1 MLRKIA
7 FTVVLCVL
15 GALLLTGVAV
25 AEDKVI
31 KIGALFPLTGP
42 SAVSGQNCLNSVLA
56 AAELINGAYEGFDVP
71 LAATEGLLGGYKVE
85 IIKADHQG
93 KPDVAKSEAERLY
106 NQEGVFAVIGSY
118 NSAATKPASAVA
130 ERAKKLFLCGASS
143 SAALTEREYKYFF
156 RHAPTD
162 AIEATEFTDYITYL
176 NEKKGA
182 GIKTLGLIYEN
193 TEFGKHAADEGKKAA
208 AKIGLEVVA
217 DVPFNN
223 GATNLSSEVQTLKAA
238 NPDAVF
244 GAALGGDYSLWVR
257 TMKQVNWLPKIAI
270 NFCTGYQNPA
280 VQKELAGDG
289 DYFMGGMSFSPELA
303 AKFMPEAMKV
313 QERFY
318 FPLAKQEFDS
328 DSLQEAVMLL
338 VLGQAIEKA
347 GALDTEKV
355 REILATET
363 FVSPLSLSGE
373 VAFQPGGQNTKAL
386 SVITQIKDLKYRTI
400 YPEKYKDSEPVFP
413 MSPWD
418 KRN

>member
-7 FTVVLCVL
+7 VVAALCLL
-15 GALLLTGVAV
+15 GAFVLAGTA
-25 AEDKVI
+25 AADDKVI

-42 SAVSGQNCLNSVLA
+42 SAVSGHNCLNSVLA
-56 AAELINGAYEGFDVP
+56 AAEVINGAHDDIAVP
-71 LAATEGLLGGYKVE
+71 LAAKAGLLDGYKVE
-85 IIKADHQG
+85 IVQADHQG

-143 SAALTEREYKYFF
+143 SAALTERDYKYFF

-162 AIEATEFTDYITYL
+162 AIEADEFTEYIDYL
-176 NEKKGA
+176 NKEKNA

-193 TEFGKHAADEGKKAA
+193 TEFGKHAADEGKRAA
-208 AKIGLEVVA
+208 AEIGLEVVA

-257 TMKQVNWLPKIAI
+257 TMKQVNWLPKLAI

-303 AKFMPEAMKV
+303 KTFMPEALKV

-338 VLGQAIEKA
+338 ILGQAIEKA

-355 REILATET
+355 REILAADT
-363 FVSPLSLSGE
+363 FESPLSLSSE
-373 VAFQPGGQNTKAL
+373 VGFEPGGQNVKAL
-386 SVITQIKDLKYRTI
+386 SVITQIKDLKYQTLF
-400 YPEKYKDSEPVFP
+400 PEKYKDTEPVYP
-413 MSPWD
+413 MPSWD
-418 KRN
+418 QR